1 MPEEIF
7 EMEMKLPELE
17 REMGPYRSAISE
29 SGLRSVDI
37 EEELKA
43 LENENQKED
52 FANALESIKKGE
64 IPEDPGVKE
73 QYDKIM
79 NKLKETGK
87 SLSEFMSKY
96 LGRDVVIDPA
106 KPFDQQTPE
115 TQQAVLDTLNELTKG
130 DPQAF
135 QKFMDALESSDVAI
149 DAAKNPEKYTAYQR
163 AKEAILII
171 SGLSGVAGGIVA
183 GIKLALLKKMLDKV
197 AQDMSGCKQSKI
209 GESESRLLK
218 TCKKED
224 KSLPSAC
231 NCPGDF
237 DKLKSLC
244 SEIKD
249 NETCVNGWDYKYV
262 ELTWLDALSAIFNG
276 IVNAAAA
283 ATEGGLSILKFL
295 TKYGLYVALGL
306 LLLFLLPQIIKIM
319 YAIPKKNGPS
329 ATS

>member
-1 MPEEIF
+1 MPEMEI
-7 EMEMKLPELE
+7 ELPEL
-17 REMGPYRSAISE
+17 S
-29 SGLRSVDI
+29 
-37 EEELKA
+37 EELSPFRGDISSAGESSVAIQEEIEA
-43 LENENQKED
+43 LNENQKED
-52 FANALESIKKGE
+52 FANALESIKNGE
-64 IPEDPGVKE
+64 VPENPGVKE
-73 QYDKIM
+73 QYEKIM

-96 LGRDVVIDPA
+96 LGREVVIDPA

-115 TQQAVLDTLNELTKG
+115 TQQAVLDSLNQMTKG

-135 QKFMDALESSDVAI
+135 DKYLEALNSK
-149 DAAKNPEKYTAYQR
+149 DAASNPEKYTAYQR
-163 AKEAILII
+163 AKEAISII
-171 SGLSGVAGGIVA
+171 GGLGGIAGGIFE
-183 GIKLALLKKMLDKV
+183 LAFVKKVLDKV
-197 AQDMSGCKQSKI
+197 ADGMSGCTRNKTGI
-209 GESESRLLK
+209 SETKLLT
-218 TCKKED
+218 TCNKKD

-262 ELTWLDALSAIFNG
+262 NLTWLDALSAIFNG

-295 TKYGLYVALGL
+295 TKYGIYVALGL

-319 YAIPKKNGPS
+319 SAIPKKNGPPP
-329 ATS
+329 TS

>member
-1 MPEEIF
+1 MPEIEI
-7 EMEMKLPELE
+7 ELPE
-17 REMGPYRSAISE
+17 ISE
-29 SGLRSVDI
+29 ELSPFRGDI
-37 EEELKA
+37 SSAGESSAAIQEEIEALKD
-43 LENENQKED
+43 NQKED
-52 FANALESIKKGE
+52 FANALETIKNGE
-64 IPEDPGVKE
+64 VPENPGVKE

-79 NKLKETGK
+79 SKLKETGK

-96 LGRDVVIDPA
+96 LQREVVIDPA

-115 TQQAVLDTLNELTKG
+115 TQQAVLDSLNKMTGG

-135 QKFMDALESSDVAI
+135 QKFVDALKTDNVAV

-171 SGLSGVAGGIVA
+171 GGLSGVVGGI
-183 GIKLALLKKMLDKV
+183 IKMAFLKKMLDKV
-197 AQDMSGCKQSKI
+197 ANDMSGCTRYQAGNSGTEI
-209 GESESRLLK
+209 LK
-218 TCKKED
+218 SCNKD

-249 NETCVNGWDYKYV
+249 DETCVNGWNYKYI

-283 ATEGGLSILKFL
+283 TTEGGLSILKFF

-319 YAIPKKNGPS
+319 STIPKRNGPP
-329 ATS
+329 AVT